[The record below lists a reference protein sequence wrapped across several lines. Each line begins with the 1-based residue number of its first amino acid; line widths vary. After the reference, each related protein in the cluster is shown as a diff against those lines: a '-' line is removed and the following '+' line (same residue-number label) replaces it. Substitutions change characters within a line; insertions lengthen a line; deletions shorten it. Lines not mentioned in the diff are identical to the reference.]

1 MARQMRKRTTAQAAG
16 LAAADCT
23 ALYMRVSTA
32 QQADE
37 GFGLDVQRTRLEAQC
52 TAQGWR
58 VCPEHVY
65 TDAGISG
72 KSTDRPDYLR
82 MMEAARAGLVQRIV
96 ALKLDRMARNVRDF
110 LALVDELAG
119 LGVDLVLVEESF
131 DTSTPTGKFALTLF
145 AAMAELERSTIKGR
159 VMSGKAEKAR
169 QGGYNGSAMPL
180 GYTYTEVEIEGVPGK
195 VRRFVANEHA
205 GTIRRI
211 FARFNGGASLS
222 AIANELRA
230 DHVPTAAKGQWWPA
244 TVRSVLLNGA
254 YAGRAQWAG
263 VEVDHGAHE
272 AIVEADTYNAA
283 VARLHALK
291 PGPARR

>member
-1 MARQMRKRTTAQAAG
+1 MARQMRKRTTANGAG

-23 ALYMRVSTA
+23 ALYMRVSTTL
-32 QQADE
+32 QAEE
-37 GFGLDVQRTRLEAQC
+37 GFSLDAQRTRLEAQC
-52 TAQGWR
+52 TAQNWH

-65 TDAGISG
+65 TDAGVSG
-72 KSTDRPDYLR
+72 KSTARPEFQR
-82 MMEAARAGLVQRIV
+82 MMEAARAGQVQRIV

-110 LALVDELAG
+110 LALVDELAA
-119 LGVDLVLVEESF
+119 LGCDLVLVQEAF
-131 DTSTPTGKFALTLF
+131 DTSTPHGKFALTLF
-145 AAMAELERSTIKGR
+145 AAMAELERTTIR
-159 VMSGKAEKAR
+159 DRLMMGKAEKAR
-169 QGGYNGSAMPL
+169 QGGYNGSALPL
-180 GYTYTEVEIEGVPGK
+180 GYTYTGG
-195 VRRFVANEHA
+195 RFVANEHA

-222 AIANELRA
+222 TIANELRA
-230 DHVPTAAKGQWWPA
+230 DHVPTAAGGQWWAA

-254 YAGRAQWAG
+254 YAGLAQWDG
-263 VEVDHGAHE
+263 VEADHGAHE